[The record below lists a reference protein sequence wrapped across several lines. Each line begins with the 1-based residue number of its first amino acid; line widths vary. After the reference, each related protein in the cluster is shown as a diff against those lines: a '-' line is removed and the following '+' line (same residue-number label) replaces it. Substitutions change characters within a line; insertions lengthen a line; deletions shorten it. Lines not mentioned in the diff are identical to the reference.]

1 MDSSRA
7 AAHPGRRIGAGRGG
21 EGGGRA
27 PGLAFPGL
35 RRRARS
41 LVLLFGAALAALAG
55 APAGRLAAAPAGE
68 IRAAGALLPRQQILH
83 RALHADSSQ
92 HYLLCVP
99 GDGGRG
105 APILVTTHGIS
116 RNVEEHAAL
125 LAPYAGKHGA
135 VLVAPYF
142 PEEEFGDYQRL
153 GRAGRGRRADLAL
166 DSILAEVESLTGAP
180 AARFYLFGFSGGAQ
194 FAHRFAMAH
203 PDRVAGAAFG
213 AAGWYAFPDSAT
225 AYPYGI
231 GSAPEGGLAAVR
243 FEPEKFLRVPMT
255 VFVGAA
261 DTGSKNVRRNE
272 TVDRQQGTTRLERAQ
287 RWTAA
292 MRRAAEARGLE
303 PRVTCVTVPG
313 IGHSFRQ
320 FMQEGALGDRVCD
333 ALFGSSRSA
342 KPPAQAPAPAEA
354 VR

>member
-1 MDSSRA
+1 
-7 AAHPGRRIGAGRGG
+7 
-21 EGGGRA
+21 
-27 PGLAFPGL
+27 
-35 RRRARS
+35 
-41 LVLLFGAALAALAG
+41 VLAALAG
-55 APAGRLAAAPAGE
+55 PPAGGRAAAPTGQ
-68 IRAAGALLPRQQILH
+68 IRAPGALLPRQQILH

-92 HYLLCVP
+92 QYLLYVP
-99 GDGGRG
+99 GEGGRG

-116 RNVEEHAAL
+116 RNAEEHAAL
-125 LAPYAGKHGA
+125 LAPYAEKHGA

-142 PEEEFGDYQRL
+142 PEEKFGDYQRL

-180 AARFYLFGFSGGAQ
+180 AGRFYLFGFSGGAQ

-213 AAGWYAFPDSAT
+213 AAGWYAFPDSGT
-225 AYPYGI
+225 AYPYGL
-231 GSAPEGGLAAVR
+231 GPGPEGELPGVR

-255 VFVGAA
+255 VFVGTA
-261 DTGSKNVRRNE
+261 DTASRNVRRNE

-303 PRVTCVTVPG
+303 PLVTCVTVPG

-320 FMQEGALGDRVCD
+320 FMLKGALGDRVCD
-333 ALFGSSRSA
+333 ALFGASPSTKPRS
-342 KPPAQAPAPAEA
+342 QLLAPAEA